1 MSIEKAIYS
10 ISDVA
15 KKLGL
20 HEQTIREYERH
31 HLIKPHRLKNGRRA
45 FTDPEIERISLISTL
60 TQEMGLNLAGVILV
74 FKLAKKFRMA
84 DDELFDFVIDHK
96 MTFMNK

>member
-1 MSIEKAIYS
+1 MMNTEKAIYS
-10 ISDVA
+10 ISEVA

-20 HEQTIREYERH
+20 HEQTIRDYERH
-31 HLIKPHRLKNGRRA
+31 HLIKPHRLKNSRRV
-45 FTDPEIERISLISTL
+45 FTDHEVTRISLISTL

-74 FKLAKKFRMA
+74 FKLAKKYKMV

-96 MTFMNK
+96 NNF